1 MFLRNLLF
9 VYVFS
14 LCILSFLLPAYGQ
27 TDFRQLEER
36 VYQLNNARNYTES
49 QALLL
54 PILESETYTAEEK
67 YEAAILLSY
76 TYKRVSDYQ
85 STLKFL
91 SKARQFAQNI
101 ARKDS
106 AKATISGQE
115 AFVYFDIQ
123 EYGKSDSLMQSLAKT
138 DYRYIGLEN
147 KAKLVMQQGYLLFLN
162 KQYQQAEITY
172 DRASGWLRVSSP
184 CDLPMIL
191 VKKMQLYAAMNRMD
205 LLQKALKQSSANAD
219 SCGIIK
225 YQLYGYEELLS
236 IYKKRNEPAQI
247 AATYGILDSLNK
259 VYDKEVKLSAL
270 HNQQEA
276 LIDAE
281 KNQKL
286 GAEQTRRNQL
296 LMVAGSL
303 LIVALL
309 VILRFFYY
317 RQQKEKE
324 ISWMKTEL
332 ERYIRM
338 TQSTPAGEV
347 VAERKQLAML
357 SDRQRN
363 VMDFM
368 AKGMSNKEIA
378 DQLFISENTV
388 KYHIKNIY
396 LLLDIKDRKALLTG
410 IKRDN

>member
-1 MFLRNLLF
+1 MFSRNVLW

-14 LCILSFLLPAYGQ
+14 VFSLLFLLPAYGQ
-27 TDFRQLEER
+27 TDFRQLEEK
-36 VYQLNNARNYTES
+36 VYQLNNAQKYTES

-54 PILESETYTAEEK
+54 PILESETYTAGEK
-67 YEAAILLSY
+67 CQAAILLSY

-91 SKARQFAQNI
+91 GKARQFAQLVSH
-101 ARKDS
+101 KDS
-106 AKATISGQE
+106 ATAAISGQE

-123 EYGKSDSLMQSLAKT
+123 QYAKSDILMRSLEKT
-138 DYRYIGLEN
+138 GFRYISLEN
-147 KAKLVMQQGYLLFLN
+147 KAKLVMQQGYLLFLD
-162 KQYQQAEITY
+162 KQYEQAETTY
-172 DRASGWLRVSSP
+172 DRALVWLRASSA

-205 LLQKALKQSSANAD
+205 LLQNVLKQSSANAD

-236 IYKKRNEPAQI
+236 IYKKRNDPAQI
-247 AATYGILDSLNK
+247 AATYGVLDSLNK

-281 KNQKL
+281 KSQKL
-286 GAEQTRRNQL
+286 SVEQTRRNYL
-296 LMVAGSL
+296 LVAAGGL
-303 LIVALL
+303 LLVALL
-309 VILRFFYY
+309 LALRFWYY

-324 ISWMKTEL
+324 ISRMKAEL

-338 TQSTPAGEV
+338 TQLAPPDKV
-347 VAERKQLAML
+347 VAEKQQLTML
-357 SDRQRN
+357 SDRQRD

-368 AKGMSNKEIA
+368 AKGMSNKQIA

-396 LLLDIKDRKALLTG
+396 VLLDIKDRKELTTG

>member
-1 MFLRNLLF
+1 MFFRNVLF
-9 VYVFS
+9 KYAFLVYTLF
-14 LCILSFLLPAYGQ
+14 FLLPAYGQ
-27 TDFRQLEER
+27 TDFRQLEEK
-36 VYQLNNARNYTES
+36 VYQLNNAQKYNES

-54 PILESETYTAEEK
+54 PILESGAYTAEEK
-67 YEAAILLSY
+67 YQAAILLSY

-91 SKARQFAQNI
+91 SKARQFAQRI
-101 ARKDS
+101 PHKDS
-106 AKATISGQE
+106 ATATISGQE

-123 EYGKSDSLMQSLAKT
+123 QYGRSDSLMKLLAKT
-138 DYRYIGLEN
+138 DYRYIGLES

-162 KQYQQAEITY
+162 KQYEQAEITY
-172 DRASGWLRVSSP
+172 DRALVGLRASSP

-205 LLQKALKQSSANAD
+205 LLQNALKQSSANAD

-225 YQLYGYEELLS
+225 YQLYGYEELLN
-236 IYKKRNEPAQI
+236 IYKKRNDPAQI

-276 LIDAE
+276 IIDSE
-281 KNQKL
+281 KSQKL
-286 GAEQTRRNQL
+286 SAEQTRRNYL
-296 LMVAGSL
+296 LLIMGSL
-303 LIVALL
+303 LFIALL
-309 VILRFFYY
+309 LALWFWYY

-324 ISWMKTEL
+324 IIRMKAEL
-332 ERYIRM
+332 ERYMRM
-338 TQSTPAGEV
+338 TQSAPPAEV
-347 VAERKQLAML
+347 VAEKQQLTTL
-357 SDRQRN
+357 SDRQRD

-396 LLLDIKDRKALLTG
+396 VLLDIKDRKALLTG
-410 IKRDN
+410 MRRDN